1 MNRFAT
7 SSLLAAALM
16 LCGTAH
22 AQLSANLGLTSKYKY
37 RGQDQSDP
45 AKSTLPAV
53 QGGFDY
59 AFGDF
64 YVGNWNSSVSSPNA
78 NAGGTEVDLY
88 GGYKFNVSGIAM
100 DAGVLT
106 YLYPGSGN
114 SNLNTTEAYLGGT
127 LGMYGLKY
135 SHTVSSRYFG
145 EGGGR
150 GTGYLAVTANPDMGG
165 GLVLNTAFGYTM
177 KKSTDANTP
186 NYGDWKLGATYDL
199 GGGLSASA
207 AVIGATKKDVYA
219 ANKTRVVLTI
229 TKSM

>member
-64 YVGNWNSSVSSPNA
+64 YVGNWNSSVSGA
-78 NAGGTEVDLY
+78 TGGTEVDLY

-127 LGMYGLKY
+127 QEGTTSAAAVGRASRRSQLRTGFSRSASSWLKP
-135 SHTVSSRYFG
+135 SSWWTS
-145 EGGGR
+145 GGR
-150 GTGYLAVTANPDMGG
+150 ARLRAKRRCASTASIAPQ
-165 GLVLNTAFGYTM
+165 L
-177 KKSTDANTP
+177 
-186 NYGDWKLGATYDL
+186 
-199 GGGLSASA
+199 
-207 AVIGATKKDVYA
+207 
-219 ANKTRVVLTI
+219 
-229 TKSM
+229 

>member
-1 MNRFAT
+1 MNRYRLPRLLTAALAL
-7 SSLLAAALM
+7 SLLSAA
-16 LCGTAH
+16 AH
-22 AQLSANLGLTSKYKY
+22 AQLSANLSLTSKYKY

-100 DAGVLT
+100 DTGVLT
-106 YLYPGSGN
+106 YLYPGNGR
-114 SNLNTTEAYLGGT
+114 LNTTEVYVGGS

-135 SHTVSSRYFG
+135 SHTVSSRYFD
-145 EGGGR
+145 EPGGR
-150 GTGYLAVTANPDMGG
+150 GTGYIGFTANPAIGS
-165 GLVLNTAFGYTM
+165 GLVLNTAFGYTL
-177 KKSTDANTP
+177 KKSTQPDYA
-186 NYGDWKLGATYDL
+186 DWKLGATYDL
-199 GGGLSASA
+199 GSGFSA
-207 AVIGATKKDVYA
+207 AAAVVGATKKNTYGNT
-219 ANKTRVVLTI
+219 NKTRVVFTI

>member
-1 MNRFAT
+1 MNRFTT
-7 SSLLAAALM
+7 SSLLFAALM

-22 AQLSANLGLTSKYKY
+22 AQLSANLSLTSKYKY

-45 AKSTLPAV
+45 AKSMLPAV

-59 AFGDF
+59 GFGDF
-64 YVGNWNSSVSSPNA
+64 YVGNWNSSVSGA
-78 NAGGTEVDLY
+78 TGGTEIDLY

-100 DAGVLT
+100 DAGLLT

-114 SNLNTTEAYLGGT
+114 SNLNTTEVYLGGS

-145 EGGGR
+145 EGSGR
-150 GTGYLAVTANPDMGG
+150 GTGYIGFTANPDMGN
-165 GLVLNTAFGYTM
+165 GLVLNTGFGYTL
-177 KKSTDANTP
+177 KNSSDANTP

-199 GGGLSASA
+199 GGGMSASA

>member
-1 MNRFAT
+1 MHRIALV
-7 SSLLAAALM
+7 SVLAVSAL
-16 LCGTAH
+16 G
-22 AQLSANLGLTSKYKY
+22 LSACEKAFEAPND
-37 RGQDQSDP
+37 RGVCYHMGF
-45 AKSTLPAV
+45 LP
-53 QGGFDY
+53 D
-59 AFGDF
+59 
-64 YVGNWNSSVSSPNA
+64 
-78 NAGGTEVDLY
+78 